1 MNRHSREQ
9 VVYDPSLLRNLP
21 FIPAGVYLHLLRM
34 QDIWDTPSRKEH
46 TPGLAF
52 YTHTQSGASVSIKV
66 AQHTQEV

>member
-34 QDIWDTPSRKEH
+34 QDIWDTPSRKEQ
-46 TPGLAF
+46 GLAF
-52 YTHTQSGASVSIKV
+52 YTHIHKQSGASVSIKV